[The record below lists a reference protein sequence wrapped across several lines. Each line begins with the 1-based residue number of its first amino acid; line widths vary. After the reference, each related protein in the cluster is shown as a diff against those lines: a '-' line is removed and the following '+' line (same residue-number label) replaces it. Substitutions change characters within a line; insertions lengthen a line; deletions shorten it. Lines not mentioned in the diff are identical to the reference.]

1 MTTDMGLV
9 LEGGG
14 MRGTFTSG
22 VLDWLMDHQVEFPY
36 GVGVSAG
43 ACNGVSYV
51 SRQRG
56 RARLSNIDLL
66 KKYNY
71 ISLRHLLLKGSIID
85 LQMLYEE
92 FTERILPFDYD
103 AYFANPMRFEMVTT
117 HCLTGEA
124 CYLEEHTNRHRLI
137 EIVKASASLPYVC
150 PVAQVDGVPMLDGG
164 IVDSIPIERALSQ
177 GYDRCVVVLTR
188 NRGYRKSENDVKMPA
203 FIYRHYPRLRVALSH
218 RCRLYNE
225 QLSLVERLEDEG
237 RIVVVRP
244 ESKVTVGRMEK
255 NVAKLT
261 ALYEE
266 GYACAEKVLPAAIGL
281 GHV

>member
-1 MTTDMGLV
+1 
-9 LEGGG
+9 

-22 VLDWLMDHQVEFPY
+22 VLDWLMDHGVEFPY

-56 RARLSNIDLL
+56 RAKFSNIDLL
-66 KKYNY
+66 EKYNY
-71 ISLRHLLLKGSIID
+71 ISLRHLLFKGSIID

-103 AYFANPMRFEMVTT
+103 AFFANSMRFEMVTT

-124 CYLEEHTNRHRLI
+124 CYLEEHADRHRLI

-164 IVDSIPIERALSQ
+164 IVDSIPVARAFSQ

-188 NRGYRKSENDVKMPA
+188 NRGYRKRESDSKIPS
-203 FIYRHYPRLRVALSH
+203 FIYRRYPRLRVALSH
-218 RCRLYNE
+218 RCRRYNE
-225 QLSLVERLEDEG
+225 QLALVERLEDEG

-244 ESKVTVGRMEK
+244 ERKVVVGRMEK
-255 NVAKLT
+255 DVAKLT

-266 GYACAEKVLPAAIGL
+266 GYACAGKKLSEIFGL
-281 GHV
+281 